1 MLFTFWVPQKLYA
14 ISIVIGSKANST
26 VSQLLT

>member
-14 ISIVIGSKANST
+14 ISIVVGSKANST